1 MIGCRPFH
9 KLPVKWPKV
18 AQKIV
23 KRCPKVAHFPQ
34 KLPNYGKVAQM
45 LPAKRLTRG
54 HPQCEYRLLKLSE
67 FSACYV
73 CSDIITDHEL
83 LDNIT
88 IINELCQ
95 LESISPHFIITTQQK
110 HQQNQ
115 KICYMSTCLIVLAC
129 LNNTSFTQH
138 I

>member
-1 MIGCRPFH
+1 MAKSFSKICKKMPQSCPFF
-9 KLPVKWPKV
+9 PKV
-18 AQKIV
+18 AQK
-23 KRCPKVAHFPQ
+23 
-34 KLPNYGKVAQM
+34 LPNFGKVAQM
-45 LPAKRLTRG
+45 LPAKRLARVTHNVNIG
-54 HPQCEYRLLKLSE
+54 CQLKMSE

-73 CSDIITDHEL
+73 CNDIITDHEL

-115 KICYMSTCLIVLAC
+115 KICYMSTRLIVLAC

>member
-1 MIGCRPFH
+1 MAKSCSKICKKMPQSCPYF
-9 KLPVKWPKV
+9 PNV
-18 AQKIV
+18 A
-23 KRCPKVAHFPQ
+23 Q
-34 KLPNYGKVAQM
+34 KLPNFGKVAQM
-45 LPAKRLTRG
+45 LPAKRLARG
-54 HPQCEYRLLKLSE
+54 HPQCEHRLLKMSE

-115 KICYMSTCLIVLAC
+115 KICYMSTRLIVLAC

>member
-1 MIGCRPFH
+1 M
-9 KLPVKWPKV
+9 
-18 AQKIV
+18 
-23 KRCPKVAHFPQ
+23 
-34 KLPNYGKVAQM
+34 
-45 LPAKRLTRG
+45 
-54 HPQCEYRLLKLSE
+54 SE

-110 HQQNQ
+110 HQQ
-115 KICYMSTCLIVLAC
+115 KSKDMLHEHAPY
-129 LNNTSFTQH
+129 SFWPV
-138 I
+138 